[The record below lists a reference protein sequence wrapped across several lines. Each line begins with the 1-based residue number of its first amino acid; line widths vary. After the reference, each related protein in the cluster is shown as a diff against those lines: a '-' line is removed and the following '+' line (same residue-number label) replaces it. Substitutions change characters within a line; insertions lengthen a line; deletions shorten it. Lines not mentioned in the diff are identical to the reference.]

1 MEPEPGAGG
10 LSVLVCGTAFDPRTT
25 TAVELRGVGEITAES
40 LLGLS
45 QLANV
50 RTLLVS
56 DSTFSDAGWAALME
70 VVRGLP
76 VSELGVSGCAL
87 GPRHAAD
94 LADYV
99 VSAGGSLTTLRCGS
113 NPGMVGGLYSNGRLK
128 TPDAHIEGFRR
139 LCEALKPSQVTEVD
153 FSGCGLGPLGAGCV
167 ADYVRNAIAVLNS
180 MTLDKNPIFGELYAS
195 GGVKMVDK
203 FVVEAQL
210 LLDAV
215 KSSSLTSLSLAGTGM
230 GVKGATAVADAIR
243 AMAALASMTISGVFT
258 LVTTPYYYQLP
269 ISLDTFILVIQ
280 LA

>member
-1 MEPEPGAGG
+1 M
-10 LSVLVCGTAFDPRTT
+10 LVCGTAFDPRTT

-113 NPGMVGGLYSNGRLK
+113 NPGMVGELDRHARLK
-128 TPDAHIEGFRR
+128 TPDAHIESFRL

-153 FSGCGLGPLGAGCV
+153 SPGAG
-167 ADYVRNAIAVLNS
+167 
-180 MTLDKNPIFGELYAS
+180 S
-195 GGVKMVDK
+195 G
-203 FVVEAQL
+203 
-210 LLDAV
+210 
-215 KSSSLTSLSLAGTGM
+215 
-230 GVKGATAVADAIR
+230 
-243 AMAALASMTISGVFT
+243 
-258 LVTTPYYYQLP
+258 P
-269 ISLDTFILVIQ
+269 
-280 LA
+280 

>member
-99 VSAGGSLTTLRCGS
+99 LTAGSLTTLRCGS
-113 NPGMVGGLYSNGRLK
+113 NPGMVGELDRYGGLE

-153 FSGCGLGPLGAGCV
+153 FSGCGLGP
-167 ADYVRNAIAVLNS
+167 
-180 MTLDKNPIFGELYAS
+180 
-195 GGVKMVDK
+195 
-203 FVVEAQL
+203 
-210 LLDAV
+210 
-215 KSSSLTSLSLAGTGM
+215 
-230 GVKGATAVADAIR
+230 
-243 AMAALASMTISGVFT
+243 
-258 LVTTPYYYQLP
+258 
-269 ISLDTFILVIQ
+269 
-280 LA
+280 

>member
-1 MEPEPGAGG
+1 M
-10 LSVLVCGTAFDPRTT
+10 LVCGTAFDPRTT

-99 VSAGGSLTTLRCGS
+99 LSAGGSLTTLRCGS
-113 NPGMVGGLYSNGRLK
+113 NPGMVGELDRHGRLK
-128 TPDAHIEGFRR
+128 TPDAHIESFRQ

-167 ADYVRNAIAVLNS
+167 ADYVRNAIAALVEVNLSGCPLTGATYEVNDAQTAMVWKNIDS
-180 MTLDKNPIFGELYAS
+180 KMEGFIALCSVIGKVHTL
-195 GGVKMVDK
+195 
-203 FVVEAQL
+203 
-210 LLDAV
+210 
-215 KSSSLTSLSLAGTGM
+215 SLSDCHLGPAS
-230 GVKGATAVADAIR
+230 
-243 AMAALASMTISGVFT
+243 AAELSKLLNMC
-258 LVTTPYYYQLP
+258 
-269 ISLDTFILVIQ
+269 
-280 LA
+280 